1 MHPIEAPFRADPEST
16 MALTDATE
24 ELWQSIRSDLIW
36 DDGWDN
42 TRSALRSVVNA
53 AREEGKE
60 QVWEL
65 IERVLRH
72 GLTLESHENGTYSM
86 YSRTHD
92 AHFSAYEPTVEQAV
106 KKAMDNIHEQ
116 DRRTAYVD

>member
-1 MHPIEAPFRADPEST
+1 MEETNLTIAIED
-16 MALTDATE
+16 
-24 ELWQSIRSDLIW
+24 LWKSIRSDIVW

-42 TRSALRSVVNA
+42 TRSALRGVVNA

-72 GLTLESHENGTYSM
+72 GLTLKSHENGTYSV
-86 YSRTHD
+86 YSHARD
-92 AHFSAYEPTVEQAV
+92 AHFSAYEPTAEQAV
-106 KKAMDNIHEQ
+106 KRAMDNIHEQ
-116 DRRTAYVD
+116 NRRTQEGRP